1 MNMKQHKPMHPGE
14 FIQRVYLEP
23 FELGIREVAKALNVS
38 PSTLSRLVNGKS
50 DIVPNMALKISKVLG
65 RSPESWMQMQDNCSL
80 FQAKHKTDLS
90 GCEPINFEAA

>member
-1 MNMKQHKPMHPGE
+1 MNIKQHKPMHPGE

-65 RSPESWMQMQDNCSL
+65 RSPESWMQMQDNYSL
-80 FQAKHKTDLS
+80 FQAKQKIDLS